1 MKRFLFTTALFI
13 CFLSCYAQKKVLL
26 TAGTIVP
33 VVSEKEIA
41 AAELTEG
48 QTIELKTVRDVTS
61 ETGEVVIPKGSLALA
76 RVFKAQRS
84 KLAGTK
90 GRLTIDINEVYLPNG
105 IRVPLCDGTIF
116 FTGKNRTAIV
126 GVAAAVV
133 AAPLVFIPGSKAILP
148 ADFEMHPKVEVSQ
161 YVYLKEE

>member
-1 MKRFLFTTALFI
+1 MKRIFFTTVLFI
-13 CFLSCYAQKKVLL
+13 CFLLCHAQKKVLL
-26 TAGTIVP
+26 TAGTVVP

-48 QTIELKTVRDVTS
+48 QIIELKTARNVTS
-61 ETGEVVIPKGSLALA
+61 ETGEVVIPKGSLAQA
-76 RVFKAQRS
+76 RVIKAQRS

-90 GRLTIDINEVYLPNG
+90 GRLTINIDEVYLPNG
-105 IRVPLCDGTIF
+105 VRVPLCDGTIF

-133 AAPLVFIPGSKAILP
+133 AAPLIFISGSKAILP
-148 ADFEMHPKVEVSQ
+148 ADYEMHPKVEVSQ
-161 YVYLKEE
+161 YIYLKEE